1 MVLGSPG
8 PGAAARGRC
17 SPASEQSA
25 ACELQPAA
33 VLPKA
38 WQKQAEML
46 KICVLMGF
54 GVRVGLVLLAGFL
67 RDQAWGG
74 RALALPCPQGPVA
87 FQAPEAVFF

>member
-1 MVLGSPG
+1 
-8 PGAAARGRC
+8 
-17 SPASEQSA
+17 
-25 ACELQPAA
+25 
-33 VLPKA
+33 
-38 WQKQAEML
+38 ML